1 MSNTISTNDLY
12 SLEAEAELLGMLI
25 QDKNKLDN
33 IVFRISSEHFYLT
46 PHGIIYDT
54 IKNLINNNKNNDIL
68 TLDNVLN
75 KEDWYKDL
83 GGKNYLTRLQQT
95 LSYSTIRGRAELIR
109 SLYTKRKF
117 IDICKNGIEQAMK
130 SSFLE
135 IADSITSF
143 ESELYNITKENKSQQ
158 DVPVPNIID
167 KIMDKL
173 DVARQSSNVM
183 SGIASGYKALDDML
197 CGFKNGELT
206 IIGARPSIGKT
217 AFSSNI
223 LYNMAK
229 NGCAVG
235 MFSIE
240 MSAEA
245 ILKRIISL
253 HADINSRSLDS
264 GRYIEGIMHGKPIT
278 DADFKKL
285 KKKLEDTLKGYPI
298 YVNEK
303 STINIQE
310 VYSQTRTWI
319 KKHNIKALMV
329 DYVQIVKSA
338 NKNKNTQR
346 YIEIGEITAGLKAIA
361 KDFDIPVIALAQ
373 IGRESD
379 KREDKRPKMSDLKES
394 GSLEQDAD
402 IIILLH
408 REAFHL
414 EKDKPEESKPVR
426 ESGESLDNFG
436 KRLKKY
442 TDWEEKYKLVE
453 NKAELSIAKNRN
465 GLTGNIELCFDKSKT
480 KFSDVK
486 QQLTVTKETKHVKQ
500 QLTITNE
507 AKQIDRADWDDTN
520 PPF

>member
-1 MSNTISTNDLY
+1 MSNTELY
-12 SLEAEAELLGMLI
+12 NIEAEVELLGMLI
-25 QDKNKLDN
+25 QDKNRLDG
-33 IVFRISSEHFYLT
+33 IVFRISSEHFYFT
-46 PHGIIYDT
+46 AHGIIYDT

-75 KEDWYKDL
+75 KEDWYKEL
-83 GGKNYLTRLQQT
+83 GGKDYLTKLQQT
-95 LSYSTIRGRAELIR
+95 LSYSTICGRAELIY
-109 SLYTKRKF
+109 SLHTKRKF
-117 IDICKNGIEQAMK
+117 IDICKNAIDKIMK
-130 SSFLE
+130 SDFMETEDLM
-135 IADSITSF
+135 TSF
-143 ESELYNITKENKSQQ
+143 ESELYNITKGNKSQK
-158 DVPVPNIID
+158 DVSVPNTID

-173 DVARQSSNVM
+173 DVARKSLNVM

-264 GRYIEGIMHGKPIT
+264 GRYIGGDKNGKPIT
-278 DADFKKL
+278 DADFKNL
-285 KKKLEDTLKGYPI
+285 KNKLEETLKSYPI
-298 YVNEK
+298 YVNDK
-303 STINIQE
+303 SEITIQE
-310 VYSQTRTWI
+310 IRSQTRTWI

-329 DYVQIVKSA
+329 DYTQIIKSA

-346 YIEIGEITAGLKAIA
+346 YIEVGEITAGLKAIA

-414 EKDKPEESKPVR
+414 EKDKPEENKPVR
-426 ESGESLDNFG
+426 GTEESTDNFN

-453 NKAELSIAKNRN
+453 NKAELSVAKNRN

-486 QQLTVTKETKHVKQ
+486 QQLT
-500 QLTITNE
+500 ITNE
-507 AKQIDRADWDDTN
+507 AKQIGRADWDDTSS
-520 PPF
+520 PF